1 MAWNEPGGGNRD
13 PWKNRKDS
21 GSGIDGLQRRLREM
35 LGGLFGGGSGDGGGG
50 GGGASPISAGMV
62 LLIALAIAVVWVAF
76 TSWQKVDAQEV
87 GVVLRF
93 GKFDRVMHSGLN
105 LKWPTPIENVIVV
118 QTTSKQT
125 SDDVRMLTKDENI
138 VQINFTVQSSV
149 IDAQKY
155 LFSAAQ
161 PDETL
166 KQAADSA
173 VRQVIGANDMD
184 TILSSHGSDMTG
196 ETRKLLQQTLDGYA
210 VGLNVTDIN
219 FQNLQPPHEVKE
231 AFDDVNN
238 ASNNQKQSIN
248 EAQAYA
254 AKNVPLARGDAARIL
269 AAAAGYK
276 AERIAAATGEA
287 QRFNLVEAQFR
298 AAPEV
303 TRKRL
308 YLETMQTVLG
318 SSQKVVDQSNGKSIL
333 YLPLDKAKADANA
346 AIATQVERNAGGGQ

>member
-13 PWKNRKDS
+13 PWKNRKD
-21 GSGIDGLQRRLREM
+21 GGNGIEGLQRRLREM
-35 LGGLFGGGSGDGGGG
+35 FGSVFGGGGGGSG
-50 GGGASPISAGMV
+50 GGGASPIHSGTI
-62 LLIALAIAVVWVAF
+62 LLIALAVGAVWVAL
-76 TSWQKVDAQEV
+76 TCWQKVDAQEV

-105 LKWPTPIENVIVV
+105 LKWPTPIEHVIVV
-118 QTTSKQT
+118 ATTSKQT
-125 SDDVRMLTKDENI
+125 ADDVRMLTKDENI
-138 VQINFTVQSSV
+138 VQINFTVQFSV

-161 PDETL
+161 PEETL
-166 KQAADSA
+166 KQAAESA
-173 VRQVIGANDMD
+173 VRQVIGASDMD
-184 TILSSHGSDMTG
+184 TILSSHGADMTG

-254 AKNVPLARGDAARIL
+254 AQRVPLARGDAARIL
-269 AAAAGYK
+269 AEAAGYK
-276 AERIAAATGEA
+276 AARVAAATGEA

-308 YLETMQTVLG
+308 YLETMQTVLA

>member
-21 GSGIDGLQRRLREM
+21 GTGIEGLQRRLREM
-35 LGGLFGGGSGDGGGG
+35 FGGIFGGGSGGS
-50 GGGASPISAGMV
+50 GGASPIHSGTI
-62 LLIALAIAVVWVAF
+62 LLIALAVAMVWVAF
-76 TSWQKVDAQEV
+76 TCWQKVDAQEV

-125 SDDVRMLTKDENI
+125 ADDVRMLTRDENI
-138 VQINFTVQSSV
+138 VQINFTVQFSV

-161 PDETL
+161 PEETL
-166 KQAADSA
+166 KQAAESA
-173 VRQVIGANDMD
+173 VRQVIGASDMD

-254 AKNVPLARGDAARIL
+254 AQKVPLARGEAARIL
-269 AAAAGYK
+269 AEASGYK
-276 AERIAAATGEA
+276 AARVAAATGEA

-308 YLETMQTVLG
+308 YLETMQTVLA

-333 YLPLDKAKADANA
+333 YLPLDKARADANA
-346 AIATQVERNAGGGQ
+346 AIATQVERNAGGAQ

>member
-21 GSGIDGLQRRLREM
+21 GGGFDNILRRLRE
-35 LGGLFGGGSGDGGGG
+35 LFGALTGGGGG
-50 GGGASPISAGMV
+50 GGGASPVNATLILFVGAII
-62 LLIALAIAVVWVAF
+62 LIAWMAF
-76 TSWQKVDAQEV
+76 NSFKIVDAQSV

-93 GKFDRVMHSGLN
+93 GKFERVMHPGLN
-105 LKWPTPIENVIVV
+105 FKWPVPIERVIDV

-138 VQINFTVQSSV
+138 VQINFTVQYAV

-161 PDETL
+161 PEETL
-166 KQAADSA
+166 KQAAESA
-173 VRQVIGANDMD
+173 VRQVVGASDMD

-196 ETRKLLQQTLDGYA
+196 ETRKLLQATLDGYA

-254 AKNVPLARGDAARIL
+254 AKNVPLARGEASRIL
-269 AAAAGYK
+269 AEAAGYK
-276 AERIAAATGEA
+276 AQRIAAATGDA
-287 QRFNLVEAQFR
+287 QRFGLIAAQYR
-298 AAPEV
+298 MAPEV
-303 TRKRL
+303 TRKRM

-318 SSQKVVDQSNGKSIL
+318 SSQKIIDQSGGKNIL
-333 YLPLDKAKADANA
+333 YLPLDKARADANA
-346 AIATQVERNAGGGQ
+346 AVAAQVERNAGANQ